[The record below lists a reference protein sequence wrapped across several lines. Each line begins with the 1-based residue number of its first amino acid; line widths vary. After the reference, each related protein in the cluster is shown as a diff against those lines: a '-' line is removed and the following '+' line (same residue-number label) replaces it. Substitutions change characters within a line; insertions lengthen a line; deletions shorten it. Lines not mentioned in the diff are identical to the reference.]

1 MKKLL
6 PSVNCEKKI
15 ITLAVLIWFH
25 FSVSSLMNMKITFLQ
40 MIILGRDCGNTDS
53 IRKSLMEED

>member
-1 MKKLL
+1 MKK
-6 PSVNCEKKI
+6 N

-25 FSVSSLMNMKITFLQ
+25 FSVNSLMNMKITFLQ

-53 IRKSLMEED
+53 IRKSLMEEDGKLES